1 MGPGASGTEVRHP
14 VTEASGQAQKPLHP
28 AHAELRSR
36 LDQFPLGAPP
46 DATLDDI
53 LRELFTPEEAAI
65 AARLPQLPT
74 PVPELAANLGMKADE
89 LRVVCERLAD
99 RGVVFAAQREGVTFY
114 SLLPLVPGIFE
125 MQFMKA
131 EHTPRAMR
139 LAQLFN
145 AYYYAGWGQSLTRT
159 TTPFPRVVVVERQIP
174 SGIEV
179 FPYEKVSEL
188 IRGARSV
195 ALTNCYCRHEAN
207 LLGHGC
213 GAPLDVC
220 MIFGRFADFCADR
233 GFARK
238 VGVDEA
244 MDALDRAEKAGL
256 VHCTDNCQER
266 VNFICNCC
274 GCCCGILRGITHL
287 KRPTAVAT
295 SAYVVS
301 FDAGECAACGA
312 CVDRCQVKAIT
323 ETDTGVTVDLE
334 RCIGC
339 GVCNLE
345 CPTEAL
351 TMKRR
356 ERPPVVPKNWRELQM
371 IMLAEKAAAKAH
383 GQ

>member
-1 MGPGASGTEVRHP
+1 VSNPNPSTR
-14 VTEASGQAQKPLHP
+14 KPLPP
-28 AHAELRSR
+28 AYAELRNR

-46 DATLDDI
+46 HESLDGI
-53 LRELFTPEEAAI
+53 LQELFTPEEAAI
-65 AARLPQLPT
+65 AAQLPQLPA
-74 PVPELAANLGMKADE
+74 PLPDVAASLGLQVGD
-89 LRVVCERLAD
+89 LRSVCERLAD
-99 RGVVFAAQREGVTFY
+99 RGLVFATVKDGVPFY

-145 AYYYAGWGQSLTRT
+145 TYYYAGWGRSLTRT
-159 TTPFPRVVVVERQIP
+159 ATPFPRVVVVERQIP

-179 FPYEKVSEL
+179 FPYEKVSE
-188 IRGARSV
+188 IVRGARSV
-195 ALTNCYCRHEAN
+195 ALANCYCRHEAN

-213 GAPLDVC
+213 GAPLEVC
-220 MIFGRFADFCADR
+220 MIFGRFADFCAER

-238 VGVDEA
+238 VGVEEA
-244 MDALDRAEKAGL
+244 MEALDWAEKAGL

-295 SAYVVS
+295 SAYIVS
-301 FDAGECAACGA
+301 FKVEECSACGA
-312 CVDRCQVKAIT
+312 CLDRCQVKAIAQ
-323 ETDTGVTVDLE
+323 TDTGVTVDLG

-339 GVCNLE
+339 GVCNLD
-345 CPTEAL
+345 CPAGAL
-351 TMKRR
+351 TMERR
-356 ERPPVVPKNWRELQM
+356 PSPPSVPKNWRQLQVT
-371 IMLAEKAAAKAH
+371 MLAEKATSED
-383 GQ
+383 